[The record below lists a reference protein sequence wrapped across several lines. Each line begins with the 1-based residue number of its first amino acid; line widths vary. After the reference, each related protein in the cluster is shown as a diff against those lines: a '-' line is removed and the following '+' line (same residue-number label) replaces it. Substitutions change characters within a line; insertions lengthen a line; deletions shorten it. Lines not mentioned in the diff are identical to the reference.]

1 MKKIS
6 LFLTLFAWM
15 AVAAFAA
22 DSGSG
27 KIHLDSAVKVGSDQ
41 LPAGDYKVSWTGT
54 GDNAQVTLTQGKVK
68 ATTSARVVAERRKS
82 DAVGT
87 KTDNGSLYLT
97 EIQFKDTTLVLTP
110 AQATS
115 AGR

>member
-6 LFLTLFAWM
+6 VFVTFFALM

-22 DSGSG
+22 DSGTG
-27 KIHLDSAVKVGSDQ
+27 KIHLDSAVKLGSDQ
-41 LPAGDYKVSWTGT
+41 LPAGDYKVSWTGS

-68 ATTSARVVAERRKS
+68 ATTNARVVAERRTT

-87 KTDNGSLYLT
+87 KTENGSRYLT
-97 EIQFKDTTLVLTP
+97 EIQFRDATLVLTP
-110 AQATS
+110 AASTT